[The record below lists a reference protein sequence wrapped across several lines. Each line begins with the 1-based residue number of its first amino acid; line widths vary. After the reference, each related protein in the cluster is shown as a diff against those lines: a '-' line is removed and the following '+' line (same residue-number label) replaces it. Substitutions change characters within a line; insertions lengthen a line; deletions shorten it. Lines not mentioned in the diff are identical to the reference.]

1 MKKST
6 LWILSGIL
14 FLSQLVNSQIVNIP
28 DVNFKNALLTGPN
41 SGIDTNNDGQIQVSE
56 AIAYT
61 SPIDVT
67 SKNISNLTGIETFSN
82 IPILACGGNNL
93 TTLNLTQ
100 NINLE
105 RLFCMNNQ
113 LKKLVLSNNSKLTL
127 LYAYNNNLNTLNI
140 ANGNNNNMSTFYVAN
155 NPDLKCI
162 KIDNGFT
169 PPSSWVKDAVAS
181 YSIYPCPLTA
191 TPIKYLYTPM
201 LTVLDGFQKITSATN
216 VNIPDANFK
225 NALLNNNPV
234 IDINNDSEIQ
244 VSEANAYGPYLNV
257 ANKNISNLTGIEAFI
272 NLTTLACD
280 GNNLTTLNVSQNIN
294 LEFLFCAYN
303 PIKKLSLKYN
313 TKLENLSS
321 WNCNNLETID
331 IANGNNNIITN
342 FNVINN
348 PKLKCIKI
356 DNGFTPSNTIWS
368 KDTTARYSFYTCP
381 LTAAIPDK
389 TILSNMELLG
399 HYKVNVY
406 PNPTQY
412 YLNITSNQKSEIKV
426 VEIYTT
432 GGNKIL
438 ETTLNKVNV
447 SKLQKGV
454 YHLKITDSNNQT
466 TFKKFIKN

>member
-1 MKKST
+1 MKKSK

-14 FLSQLVNSQIVNIP
+14 FLSQLVNAQIVNIP

-41 SGIDTNNDGQIQVSE
+41 SGIDTNNDGQIQVTE
-56 AIAYT
+56 ATAYT
-61 SPIDVT
+61 SPIDVS
-67 SKNISNLTGIETFSN
+67 SKNIDDLTGIEAFVN

-113 LKKLVLSNNSKLTL
+113 LKKLALSNNTKLTL
-127 LYAYNNNLNTLNI
+127 LYAYNNNLNTLNV
-140 ANGNNNNMSTFYVAN
+140 ANSNNNNMNIFHVIN

-162 KIDNGFT
+162 QVDNGFT
-169 PPSSWVKDAVAS
+169 PPSSWVKDAIAY
-181 YSIYPCPLTA
+181 YSVYPCPLTA
-191 TPIKYLYTPM
+191 TPIKYFYTPM
-201 LTVLDGFQKITSATN
+201 LTVVDGFQKVTSAAIL
-216 VNIPDANFK
+216 NIPDANFK

-234 IDINNDSEIQ
+234 IDVNNDGEIQ

-257 ANKNISNLTGIEAFI
+257 GNKNISNLTGIEAFV
-272 NLTTLACD
+272 NLTTLACA
-280 GNNLTTLNVSQNIN
+280 GNNLTSLNVSQNTN

-303 PIKKLSLKYN
+303 PLKKLSLKYN

-321 WNCNNLETID
+321 WHCNNLETID

-356 DNGFTPSNTIWS
+356 DNGFVPSNSTWS
-368 KDTTARYSFYTCP
+368 KDTMARYSFYTCP
-381 LTAAIPDK
+381 LTAATPDK
-389 TILSNMELLG
+389 TILSNIEPLG
-399 HYKVNVY
+399 GYKVNIH
-406 PNPTQY
+406 PNPTTD
-412 YLNITSNQKSEIKV
+412 YLNISNEKIDIKT
-426 VEIYTT
+426 VEVYTT
-432 GGNKIL
+432 TGDKVIESN
-438 ETTLNKVNV
+438 LNEINV
-447 SKLQKGV
+447 SKLQKGI
-454 YHLKITDSNNQT
+454 YHLKITDSNNQI